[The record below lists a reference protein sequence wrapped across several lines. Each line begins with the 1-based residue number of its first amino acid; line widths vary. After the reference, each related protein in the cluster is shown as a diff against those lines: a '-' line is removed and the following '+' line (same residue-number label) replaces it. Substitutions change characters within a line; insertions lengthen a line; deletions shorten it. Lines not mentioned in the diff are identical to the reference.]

1 MKLLLHTCCA
11 PCSIACVQSLRAEGV
26 EPTAY
31 WFNPNIHPVTEYR
44 ARRDTLIAYAQQIG
58 MPLLLTD
65 VYGLRPFVSA
75 VADAI
80 ENRCPTCYAARMRE
94 TARFA
99 AQNGFTHFTSTLFIS
114 PYQQHETL
122 RAAAEEAAEAFGV
135 AFLYRDFRPLFR
147 QGQEQARE
155 LGLYMQKYCGCV
167 FSEEERYEKRYRAKK
182 TDARG
187 ASPAGTAAR
196 NALCQQDEAV
206 WQAQLLA
213 EESRR
218 AQFATLRD
226 AGTRFEAALTK
237 HQAAAPT
244 NPPAQP

>member
-1 MKLLLHTCCA
+1 MLFR
-11 PCSIACVQSLRAEGV
+11 S
-26 EPTAY
+26 
-31 WFNPNIHPVTEYR
+31 
-44 ARRDTLIAYAQQIG
+44 IG

-75 VADAI
+75 VADDMDR
-80 ENRCPTCYAARMRE
+80 RCPTCYAARMRE

-122 RAAAEEAAEAFGV
+122 RAAAEEAAETFGV

-167 FSEEERYEKRYRAKK
+167 FSEEERFEKRYRAKK
-182 TDARG
+182 TNARVANPTTMAHDEG
-187 ASPAGTAAR
+187 LPSG
-196 NALCQQDEAV
+196 EAV
-206 WQAQLLA
+206 LETSLSA
-213 EESRR
+213 EDRRR